1 MVRRS
6 NIPRHVWRSAFSL
19 AFCVVVAGCNTS
31 EPSAESADSPTVDWF
46 SDRAQAMGLDF
57 VHVNGMTGEYYL
69 AEIMAPG
76 VGMFDFDNDGDL
88 DVYAVQGQLLQKGAQ
103 RPGAQDRLYRNDLQV
118 GSDGSR
124 TIRFTDVTERAGL
137 IPRSYGMGVAT
148 GDIDNDGWTDVY
160 LTRLGADALLK
171 NNGDGTFTE
180 IFTKAGLTDPGWTVA
195 ASFLDF
201 DRDGWLDLF
210 VSTYLRYSVETE
222 GKCVG
227 PTGAR
232 DYCNP
237 QNYPA
242 LPGRLFRN
250 ARNGTFQD
258 VTVAS
263 GVARE
268 YGPALGTLA
277 FDANNDG
284 WVDIYVAND
293 GSENQLWLNRRD
305 GTFANGAL
313 LAGVA
318 VNGDGRPEG
327 SMGVDAADFDND
339 GDEDV
344 LITNLS
350 GEGSTVYANDGGG
363 AFQDVAAAVGVRSQS
378 LPFTGFG
385 AAWIDADN
393 DGWLDILAVNGAIQ
407 AIQALADGGDRF
419 PFHQRKQLFRNLGNG
434 RFDDVT
440 MTAGSVFGLS
450 EVGRGAS
457 FGDVDNDGDVDVLV
471 ANNNGRMRLLLNEL
485 GNRRRWLG
493 IRAVSGE
500 GRDAL
505 GALVGI
511 VGKEGVTRWR
521 RVRADGSYA
530 SANDPRI
537 LFGLGESQDVARV
550 RVRWPSGRTDE
561 RPLTAANQWLTLQ
574 EGAAVR

>member
-1 MVRRS
+1 
-6 NIPRHVWRSAFSL
+6 L
-19 AFCVVVAGCNTS
+19 AFCLVVAGCDTS
-31 EPSAESADSPTVDWF
+31 ERSAPAAGSSTVDWF
-46 SDRAQAMGLDF
+46 SDRAQATGLDF

-76 VGMFDFDNDGDL
+76 VGMFDFDSDGDL
-88 DVYAVQGQLLQKGAQ
+88 DVYAVQGQPLQKGAQ
-103 RPGAQDRLYRNDLQV
+103 RPSAQDRLYRNDLQV
-118 GSDGSR
+118 RSDGSR

-171 NNGDGTFTE
+171 NNGDGTFSD
-180 IFTKAGLTDPGWTVA
+180 IFTAAGLTDPGWTVA

-210 VSTYLRYSVETE
+210 VSTYLRYSIETD

-258 VTVAS
+258 VTVTS
-263 GVARE
+263 GVAKE

-284 WVDIYVAND
+284 WIDIYVAND

-313 LAGVA
+313 LAGLA

-363 AFQDVAAAVGVRSQS
+363 AFQDVAAAVGVRSKS
-378 LPFTGFG
+378 LPYTGFG

-393 DGWLDILAVNGAIQ
+393 DGWVDILTVNGAIQ

-419 PFHQRKQLFRNLGNG
+419 PFHQRKQLLRNLGNG

-471 ANNNGRMRLLLNEL
+471 ANNNGRMRLLVNQL

-511 VGKEGVTRWR
+511 VSKEGVTRWR

-530 SANDPRI
+530 SANDPRV

-561 RPLTAANQWLTLQ
+561 RPLTATNQWLTLQ
-574 EGAAVR
+574 EGAAVQ